1 MAIPTD
7 SLIQSARQQATRQ
20 WWDDG
25 YSGLDLVTS
34 LETLDEAGRGDPEM
48 AEARLELLDSIAV
61 LPVTDIA
68 VELAENLV
76 KTQIVDDRYS
86 SDAIHIAVCAAH
98 AVDYLITWNFK
109 HIANP
114 FLRDRIRKEV
124 EKLGLLMPVMCS
136 PEEILQTDAD
146 D

>member
-1 MAIPTD
+1 
-7 SLIQSARQQATRQ
+7 
-20 WWDDG
+20 
-25 YSGLDLVTS
+25 
-34 LETLDEAGRGDPEM
+34 M

-114 FLRDRIRKEV
+114 FLRDRIRTEV
-124 EKLGLLMPVMCS
+124 ENLGLHMPVMCS
-136 PEEILQTDAD
+136 PEEMLQTDAD